1 MKKII
6 IISAI
11 IVALGTALG
20 TAAAW
25 VYHSNEKN
33 TVATSTR
40 SFIGHIPGITEQ
52 DISMC
57 RNSYVNGGTY
67 YHQFYNVKLTCE
79 RKHVSIDFDHSS
91 EE

>member
-6 IISAI
+6 VISIIT
-11 IVALGTALG
+11 VVLGTALG
-20 TAAAW
+20 TTLADW
-25 VYHSNEKN
+25 IHHSNEKN
-33 TVATSTR
+33 TATK
-40 SFIGHIPGITEQ
+40 SFLGRIPGITEQ
-52 DISMC
+52 DIRLC

>member
-11 IVALGTALG
+11 IVALGTA
-20 TAAAW
+20 AAW
-25 VYHSNEKN
+25 VYHSNEK
-33 TVATSTR
+33 STR